1 MSKNDTRLTERLIVD
16 IDKCTG
22 FMACVLACSF
32 AKFGIFAPDYSRIR
46 LLKFEDSGVD
56 APIFCQ
62 QCENARCMEACPKD
76 AIVRDTETGIIVIDE
91 ELCDGCGICLVS
103 CPYGAISAHYE
114 ASKKN
119 RIILKCDLCQGDPQ
133 CVKWCETKALHY
145 VSEDEAE
152 LIKEAEDNM
161 IMAKK
166 RFEIEHNT
174 PLWRYYTR
182 KGKVASLPDKRSQ

>member
-16 IDKCTG
+16 INKCTG
-22 FMACVLACSF
+22 CMACVLTCSF
-32 AKFGIFAPDYSRIR
+32 VKFGIFSPDYSRIR

-76 AIVRDTETGIIVIDE
+76 AIVRDAGTGIIVIDE

-103 CPYGAISAHYE
+103 CPYGAISAYYE

-119 RIILKCDLCQGDPQ
+119 RLILKCDLCRGDPQ
-133 CVKWCETKALHY
+133 CVKWCETKALQY

-152 LIKEAEDNM
+152 LIKEARDNM
-161 IMAKK
+161 IMARK

-174 PLWRYYTR
+174 PLWKYYTR
-182 KGKVASLPDKRSQ
+182 KSRVASLSDKEAP